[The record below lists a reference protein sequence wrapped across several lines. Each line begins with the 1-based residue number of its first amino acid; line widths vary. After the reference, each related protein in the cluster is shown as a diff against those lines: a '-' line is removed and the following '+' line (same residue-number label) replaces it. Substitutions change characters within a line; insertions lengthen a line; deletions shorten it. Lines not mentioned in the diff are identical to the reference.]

1 MITGPDGRPVASAG
15 NDSGRKIS
23 VVETNHNGRMV
34 WAIEYH
40 PSIQAF
46 EFEEVLQV
54 LGNAIQGIAT
64 NARARKHEALAQQK
78 MQQGINNLNKE

>member
-1 MITGPDGRPVASAG
+1 MITGPDGRPIASQG
-15 NDSGRKIS
+15 NDSGRKIMM
-23 VVETNHNGRMV
+23 VETNHNGRMV

-64 NARARKHEALAQQK
+64 NARARKHEAIAQQK
-78 MQQGINNLNKE
+78 LQQGINNLNKE